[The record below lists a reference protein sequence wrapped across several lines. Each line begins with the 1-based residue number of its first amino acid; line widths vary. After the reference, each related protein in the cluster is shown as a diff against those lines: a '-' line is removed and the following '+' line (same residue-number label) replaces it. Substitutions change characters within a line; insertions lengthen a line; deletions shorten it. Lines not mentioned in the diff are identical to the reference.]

1 MASIVSSGVTALV
14 LTPFDMVFF
23 KLIAKSS
30 DISKSASFMDIGRSV
45 YSSSRPAAGTALG
58 VAMGSTFVRY
68 FFFYTGVNLF
78 YNTKMM

>member
-1 MASIVSSGVTALV
+1 MASIVSSGVTALA

-23 KLIAKSS
+23 KLIAKTSTLQK
-30 DISKSASFMDIGRSV
+30 DANFMDVSRSV
-45 YSSSRPAAGTALG
+45 YSSRPAAATALG
-58 VAMGSTFVRY
+58 VAMTSTFVRY